1 MQAFEDLASSIHT
14 AWTRRRL
21 RPIVFNYLYRQP
33 KPQNR
38 PAGFAPDFSERNSPR
53 SRLNTALHLSARC
66 NTVYKID
73 FHVAAESSMFFL
85 FPRAFAFDFDFR
97 CRRPVPRFHP
107 HSRGAESSTPVHV
120 EVPLPGGCC
129 HLQSDLGETASPR
142 WIGRFSAVTRTRL
155 RLDSLTPALQFVLR
169 SFGGEAIE
177 RLINLTGHPQA
188 RQQHRQLARHRHHSS
203 PFAVLAA
210 ARSQLQSPSSQS
222 TVGGQP
228 TQYVMR
234 CLHQ

>member
-1 MQAFEDLASSIHT
+1 MEPVPAIRFTSRSLLSSPTQLLVI
-14 AWTRRRL
+14 RRWYSSTV
-21 RPIVFNYLYRQP
+21 IV
-33 KPQNR
+33 
-38 PAGFAPDFSERNSPR
+38 PAVKRGEVWRRDR
-53 SRLNTALHLSARC
+53 
-66 NTVYKID
+66 YKID

-129 HLQSDLGETASPR
+129 HLQSDLGETASSR